1 MTTLITGAGLV
12 GTAFAARAIRRGEP
26 VVFLDPAPRGDYIRR
41 RLGDARAVLVQD
53 DVRNLPGL
61 LAAIREHKCET
72 VLHTASLIGQKVA
85 SPIHNGY
92 AINVGGAMNVAEA
105 VRLGGVKRLV
115 HISTFGAYD
124 WRRIKTGPVS
134 EDAPLGAGSA
144 YSNSKAAQEMI
155 LEAYSRQFG
164 FELMV
169 IRPANVFG
177 DGHFS
182 AGSGG
187 GQKIQ
192 DLVVA
197 GLRGGRAQIP
207 EEQTMDFVYLYEKDI
222 GRAVDLAA
230 TVKLPE
236 KTVFNVGYDFVTTFD
251 ELVATVKKVLPRLDV
266 DIVPGK
272 KPESRSVPLDVSR
285 AATYLG
291 WKPEFD
297 MEAAFAD
304 YARALG
310 TN

>member
-12 GTAFAARAIRRGEP
+12 GTAFAARAAKRGEA

-41 RLGDARAVLVQD
+41 RLGEAKVALVQD

-61 LAAIREHKCET
+61 ITAIREHRCET

-85 SPIHNGY
+85 SPMHNGY

-105 VRLGGVKRLV
+105 VRLTGVKRVV

-124 WRRIKTGPVS
+124 WRRISTGPVN
-134 EDAPLGAGSA
+134 EEAPLGAGSA
-144 YSNSKAAQEMI
+144 YSNSKVAQEMI
-155 LEAYSRQFG
+155 LEAYSKQFG

-177 DGHFS
+177 EGHFS

-187 GQKIQ
+187 GQKVQ
-192 DLVVA
+192 DLVLA
-197 GLRGGRAQIP
+197 GMRGERARIP

-222 GRAVDLAA
+222 GRAIDLAA
-230 TVKLPE
+230 TVPLPE
-236 KTVFNVGYDFVTTFD
+236 KTVFNVGYDFVTRFD
-251 ELVATVKKVLPRLDV
+251 DLVATVKKVLPRLEV

-285 AATYLG
+285 AGQYLG
-291 WKPEFD
+291 WTPEFD
-297 MEAAFAD
+297 METAFAD

-310 TN
+310 AN